1 VSDPNGVAN
10 RAKPCLKF
18 FVILETL
25 GLGPRYNAASVCR
38 ISHHAPRRTA
48 VVAIRNA
55 GFSLL
60 LLVLVSAVGIADDR
74 TAADLLPP
82 TTILYAEISQP
93 EAVIELL
100 EDHPLRKRIDK
111 LQGVRDAYE
120 TKQFLQFKA
129 AVAIV
134 EAKLGQS
141 WQQIL
146 QSVTEGGIA
155 IGFDAHTEGAVL
167 LAKARDEEAAPK
179 LLKTILDFARAA
191 ADEAGNPDPVKS
203 GEYRGITAHQI
214 DQAKIVTLGRWLLVT
229 NKPESGKAILDAYLD
244 KPEQTLA
251 NNPQFK
257 DARSKS
263 DDSAT
268 AWGYVNVEAIR
279 KGGIAKDLFSGKTD
293 NPVAELLVGGL
304 LDTLQH
310 TPYATASLTLDQQR
324 TRLEL
329 ATPHQ
334 QDWTSE
340 AREYF
345 FGPDGNGRAP
355 ASLQVS
361 NQLLSLS
368 TYRDVS
374 TMWLRAGDLFKEN
387 VVDQF
392 SQAESVLST
401 LFSGKDFGEEILG
414 EVHPE
419 IQLVVTRQTFED
431 NAPQPAIKLPAFAAV
446 FRLKD
451 PETVGPDFRRTYQS
465 LIGFVNITGAMNGQ
479 PQLDL
484 DMEKE
489 DTYQLVSANYLPE
502 NDASP
507 GGLKIHYNFSP
518 SVAFAGEY
526 FIVSSTSALAREIA
540 ASVGSGTQQNTDL
553 NSTIKLNVSGV
564 SAILADNRP
573 QLVAQNMLSEGHS
586 KEEAER
592 EIGDLLELLEAA
604 ESASIDLGTSDG
616 SLRASLE
623 IEYVDD

>member
-1 VSDPNGVAN
+1 M
-10 RAKPCLKF
+10 
-18 FVILETL
+18 
-25 GLGPRYNAASVCR
+25 
-38 ISHHAPRRTA
+38 
-48 VVAIRNA
+48 VAIRNA

-60 LLVLVSAVGIADDR
+60 LLALVSASGFADDR

-82 TTILYAEISQP
+82 TTILYAEIAQP
-93 EAVIELL
+93 ESVLETIEN
-100 EDHPLRKRIDK
+100 HPLRKRIEN
-111 LQGVRDAYE
+111 LQGVRGALE
-120 TKQFLQFKA
+120 SKQFLQFKA

-134 EAKLGQS
+134 EAKLGQP
-141 WQQIL
+141 WHDIV

-155 IGFDAHTEGAVL
+155 IGFDAQTQGAVL

-179 LLKTILDFARAA
+179 LLQTLIELARAA
-191 ADEAGNPDPVKS
+191 ADDAGNPDPVKS
-203 GEYRGITAHQI
+203 GEYRGITAYQV
-214 DQAKIVTLGRWLLVT
+214 DQAKIVTVGPWLVVT

-244 KPEQTLA
+244 KPAQTLA
-251 NNPQFK
+251 GNEQFQE
-257 DARSKS
+257 ARSKS
-263 DDSAT
+263 EDTGT

-293 NPVAELLVGGL
+293 NPVAELLLGGL

-324 TRLEL
+324 TRLEI

-334 QDWTSE
+334 QAWTSE

-345 FGPDGNGRAP
+345 FGPDGKGRAP
-355 ASLQVS
+355 APLQVS

-368 TYRDVS
+368 TYRDVA
-374 TMWLRAGDLFKEN
+374 TMWLRAGDLFEEN
-387 VVDQF
+387 VVDNF
-392 SQAESVLST
+392 AQAESVLST

-419 IQLVVTRQTFED
+419 IQLVVARQTYEEGT
-431 NAPQPAIKLPAFAAV
+431 PQPAIKLPAFAAV

-489 DTYQLVSANYLPE
+489 DTFQLVSASYLAE
-502 NDASP
+502 KDAGP

-526 FIVSSTSALAREIA
+526 FIVSSTSALARELA
-540 ASVGSGTQQNTDL
+540 ALVGSSTQQNTDL

-592 EIGDLLELLEAA
+592 EIGDLLELLAAA
-604 ESASIDLGTSDG
+604 ESASIDLATSD
-616 SLRASLE
+616 STLR
-623 IEYVDD
+623 